1 MGSLP
6 RSLFTHL
13 LEFYRSPPRMVCSA
27 HPTDRTRKPRT
38 YGGGTVGKL
47 VVAIRRSLLQGL
59 VCRSR
64 RELVSR
70 SIDSTPPK
78 HKGWCALRTLQLLD
92 RDLEIAPTGV
102 VG

>member
-47 VVAIRRSLLQGL
+47 VVAIRRSLLQCLSDFL
-59 VCRSR
+59 VYLRER
-64 RELVSR
+64 MVLGFAVLKPIYELVGSA
-70 SIDSTPPK
+70 
-78 HKGWCALRTLQLLD
+78 H
-92 RDLEIAPTGV
+92 PTNC
-102 VG
+102 